1 MFTEDFIAYQRLVLD
16 IGMGKK
22 LADIPGDDEAVLEK
36 GRMVF
41 FWAQITYSNS
51 LAFAK
56 LAILAFYWRIFG
68 TTDIKLPIKVLST
81 ATIIWLIIRTFM
93 TVFHCI
99 PVQGFW
105 DKNIGAK
112 CTIDDGK
119 YFMGTIITHMFLDI
133 FILILPILQIRKLKL
148 PRVQKVAVATM
159 FMFGLFV
166 CILSIIIVYYASIL
180 DSTSKEMLWEW
191 APDMMWSVAEVNLAI
206 VSSTSPI
213 LSFFP
218 NPLLTALP

>member
-1 MFTEDFIAYQRLVLD
+1 MINTKQVAHHSSVLQ

-22 LADIPGDDEAVLEK
+22 LADIPGDDEATLEK

-41 FWAQITYSNS
+41 FWAQITYSCS

-68 TTDIKLPIKVLST
+68 TSKIKLPIKLLCAAS
-81 ATIIWLIIRTFM
+81 IIWLIIRTFM

-105 DKNIGAK
+105 DKKIGAK

-133 FILILPILQIRKLKL
+133 FILALPIMQIRKLKL
-148 PRVQKVAVATM
+148 PGMQKMAVGTM

-180 DSTSKEMLWEW
+180 DSSSREMLWEW

-206 VSSTSPI
+206 VSSTS
-213 LSFFP
+213 SS
-218 NPLLTALP
+218 PLLSSET